1 MKFSKLLLLF
11 VFISVQ
17 AQANV
22 LEKFDRALEIIPI
35 VKQLSTQYHL
45 SDDQKQQ
52 MRTIISTELPA
63 AITFS
68 LQLMEN
74 RQALLSST
82 SAKAQYN
89 EVYIREIAHSQGE
102 LITELIIWKESLKK
116 ELRTVLE
123 DDQQQFIDDF
133 ITQIVEKR
141 LSKALNKNF
150 LSLK

>member
-141 LSKALNKNF
+141 LSKALNNNF

>member
-1 MKFSKLLLLF
+1 MKFPKLLLLLI
-11 VFISVQ
+11 FISLQ

-35 VKQLSTQYHL
+35 VKQLSAQYHL
-45 SDDQKQQ
+45 SDDQKEQ
-52 MRTIISTELPA
+52 MRTIISTELPN
-63 AITFS
+63 AISFS

-82 SAKAQYN
+82 SSEGQYD
-89 EVYIREIAHSQGE
+89 EVYIRKIAHSQGE

-116 ELRTVLE
+116 ELRTVL
-123 DDQQQFIDDF
+123 DDNQQQFIDDF
-133 ITQIVEKR
+133 IEQIVEKR
-141 LSKALNKNF
+141 LSKALNNNL